1 MPSLSVAEAIRNR
14 ADTILGMNSYIGLFE
29 WLIFAA
35 ISAMRVNF
43 IFGSNVICLE
53 RWLAPKLLPVC
64 VDPPAPETYVCACWL
79 HDGKL
84 HNAHYDSRGIFRMNH
99 YLYATKIAG
108 AITGI
113 NMGEIPKEKSDAENT
128 ARRAG
133 YTLKKQ
139 SQMGTAGSKQ
149 C

>member
-35 ISAMRVNF
+35 ISAIRVHF

-64 VDPPAPETYVCACWL
+64 VDHEAPETYVCACWL